1 MRAELIAEM
10 IATGF
15 SAGLGALLA
24 QLAAALDALDKAPQN
39 ATERENAAGPPR
51 GESETA
57 NRAASPLPAI
67 DALRAVLADDNETIR
82 LTLYSGAEALAS
94 VPLDPARAVALAA
107 ELCAAACQRP
117 TNPISMS
124 ERST

>member
-10 IATGF
+10 IVTGF

-57 NRAASPLPAI
+57 KERLPHCPLS
-67 DALRAVLADDNETIR
+67 
-82 LTLYSGAEALAS
+82 TLC
-94 VPLDPARAVALAA
+94 VP
-107 ELCAAACQRP
+107 
-117 TNPISMS
+117 S
-124 ERST
+124 

>member
-1 MRAELIAEM
+1 MRAKLIAEI

-39 ATERENAAGPPR
+39 AAGPPQ

-57 NRAASPLPAI
+57 YRAASPLPAI
-67 DALRAVLADDNETIR
+67 DALHAVLADDNETIR

-107 ELCAAACQRP
+107 ELCAAARRRP
-117 TNPISMS
+117 INPISMS